1 MDAEKEQ
8 KKNVLFENRTT
19 QEKKNNKQGAGL
31 VTNKNLSTNRL
42 NPWGSLAL
50 MKVTF
55 PQNSPNR

>member
-8 KKNVLFENRTT
+8 KENVLFENRTAH
-19 QEKKNNKQGAGL
+19 EKKNNKQGAGL
-31 VTNKNLSTNRL
+31 GTNKNLNTNHL

-55 PQNSPNR
+55 PHNSPNR